1 MLGVIGGSGL
11 QAVYTGDEKTLATP
25 FDDVSVKVTVVNAD
39 LVFVQRHTST
49 GVYSPPHLVPY
60 AAILWSLKQLGC
72 TRILGVC
79 SVGSLKSSL
88 KVGSFIVPDDF
99 FCPYKI
105 LSASEGKDSHHV
117 PSIDEKMRQIIVESV
132 DMRPLRD
139 GGVYVNSLGPR
150 FETRAEIRWMS
161 QVGDVVGMTA
171 SHEAT
176 IAGEMGMSYAILGLV
191 DNMANGLS
199 HGLTLDDFYAVQKKN
214 HARLEETVLK
224 TVSALLSKKPVK
236 SSKQIIHA
244 PHIVTVNA
252 TNDVLNDHAVVVE
265 NGKIVDILPSSSCSS
280 DGIVLPKG
288 TVLMPG
294 LINAHTHSPM
304 VYLRG
309 YADDLPLTTWLETKI
324 WPTEF
329 KCVSR
334 EFVREG
340 AELAI
345 AEMLLGGTTC
355 FSDMYFF
362 PEAVCD
368 AIEATGIRGVVGSI
382 LIEFPSAYAADAADY
397 LAKGEEMISSNQCDR
412 ITFTVAPHSP
422 YTVSEGHLVKAGELA
437 RKYGIPMHI
446 HLHESESEI
455 EESLQLNTASQF
467 CHKCDRKCRPLENLD
482 SIGLINESFIAVHMT
497 QATPEDI
504 ATLSSRGAHVV
515 HCPSS
520 NLKLAS
526 GFCPVQA
533 MQTAG
538 INIAL
543 GTDGAS
549 SNNSLN
555 MFEEMKLAAILAKGV
570 SKSATSVGAM
580 EAIRMAT
587 INGAS
592 ALGIDSKTGSIEIG
606 KNADIIAVDLSSFSS
621 QPMYSPVS
629 QLVYA
634 NSKKVS
640 HVWVDGKL
648 LVENGNLS
656 TIDVEGLKSNIE
668 KWTAFIN

>member
-1 MLGVIGGSGL
+1 M

>member
-1 MLGVIGGSGL
+1 L